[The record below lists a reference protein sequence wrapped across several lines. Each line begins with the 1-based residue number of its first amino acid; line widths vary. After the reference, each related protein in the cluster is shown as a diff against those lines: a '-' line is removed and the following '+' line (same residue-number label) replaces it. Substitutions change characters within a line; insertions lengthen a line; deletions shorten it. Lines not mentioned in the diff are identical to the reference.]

1 MNITICGCGN
11 GAHACA
17 ALLSRKGH
25 SVNIFSPLSTEVELF
40 KTNYEQNNGLTL
52 QIGAGLLAKAG
63 NGFKNHDSNE
73 KLKLNR
79 ITDKAEE
86 IIQV

>member
-25 SVNIFSPLSTEVELF
+25 SINIFSPLSKEVELF

-52 QIGAGLLAKAG
+52 QIAPDYWPRQEMDLRIMIPM
-63 NGFKNHDSNE
+63 KN
-73 KLKLNR
+73 
-79 ITDKAEE
+79 
-86 IIQV
+86 